1 MAQPVPDSIHLTAA
15 RFWRLLW
22 DSAPGRS
29 GYALRM
35 ACACAVVILVC
46 EIWQIPE
53 SAVPALVT
61 VAVWQKDRVTNVIAG
76 FTLNILIALVILL
89 LFGLVHLTLDH
100 PMAIVVATT
109 LLSFTFFFLGSASK
123 LKPVAYLLALVIVY
137 AMIAIDQA
145 PIGEVATRALLYA
158 DLFILVPG
166 ATMVVLGLLIC
177 PSPKT
182 LLTQEIAARLRLS
195 FALLNNPT
203 PALQEQATDMLR
215 TGADGMLKYLKL
227 AGLEKLWRKEDLACL
242 HQAIYSS
249 VATLTLTQALTRG
262 TQDILPPQE
271 LLFTI
276 SNMADCFSKGSYPI
290 DITLPETTA
299 EFAELRTILTNF
311 CCFDTAQD
319 IGRIEKSFK
328 KQSGFLFPD
337 AFTNPEHVR
346 FAVNGTAAVMCSY
359 FLFKVLNWPGIHTC
373 VITCF
378 IVALP
383 TMGEM
388 VSKLTLRIS
397 GALVGGAMGIGSIIV
412 LMPHLHSITA
422 FLCMMSAGALL
433 ASWVKT
439 GDERISYA
447 GLQIALAFFLSDL
460 KSYGPTTDMTTARDR
475 IIGILIGNFITYAV
489 FTTFWPSSA
498 YTKLAQPFA
507 DVFAGLKRMCNSHHL
522 TERLVLLARTQTAL
536 AKAERTMEFAS
547 LEPAHMRASMT
558 RLNAYRAAAKQV
570 EKSLETLLATP
581 EDPAHLAQV
590 TSLEQSVLS

>member
-22 DSAPGRS
+22 DPAPGRS

-35 ACACAVVILVC
+35 AGACAVVILVC
-46 EIWQIPE
+46 EIWQVPE

-61 VAVWQKDRVTNVIAG
+61 VAVWQKDRVTNVLAG
-76 FTLNILIALVILL
+76 VALNILIALVILL

-100 PMAIVVATT
+100 PMAIVMATA
-109 LLSFTFFFLGSASK
+109 LLSFLFFFLGSASK

-145 PIGEVATRALLYA
+145 PIGEVATRAMLYA

-195 FALLNNPT
+195 LALLQHPT

-215 TGADGMLKYLKL
+215 TGADSMLKYLKL
-227 AGLEKLWRKEDLACL
+227 AGLEKLWRKDDLACL

-262 TQDILPPQE
+262 NQNTAPPQE
-271 LLFTI
+271 FLLTL
-276 SNMADCFSKGSYPI
+276 SEMADCFSKGSYPL
-290 DITLPETTA
+290 DITLPETPA
-299 EFAELRTILTNF
+299 EFAELRTILTQF
-311 CCFDTAQD
+311 CCFDTGRD
-319 IGRIEKSFK
+319 IERVEKSFK
-328 KQSGFLFPD
+328 QKSGFLFPD

-346 FAVNGTAAVMCSY
+346 FAVKGTAAVMCSY

-412 LMPHLHSITA
+412 FMPHLHTIVA

-498 YTKLAQPFA
+498 YTKLAKPFA
-507 DVFAGLKRMCNSHHL
+507 DVFAGLKKMCTTHNL

-547 LEPAHMRASMT
+547 LEPAHMRAGMT
-558 RLNAYRAAAKQV
+558 HFNAYHAAARQV
-570 EKSLETLLATP
+570 EQSFETLLVTP
-581 EDPAHLAQV
+581 EDPAHLTRV